1 MCAKT
6 RSSFSSDQSVDDQL
20 LSHWFV
26 RIIYSREDKQ
36 ELNDFL
42 NIWLYFLYIFY
53 NSNSRI
59 DGIYNLWK
67 LWIWK
72 NRILVYYQS

>member
-67 LWIWK
+67 L
-72 NRILVYYQS
+72 

>member
-53 NSNSRI
+53 NSSSRI
-59 DGIYNLWK
+59 DGIYNWWK
-67 LWIWK
+67 L
-72 NRILVYYQS
+72 

>member
-53 NSNSRI
+53 NSYSRI

-67 LWIWK
+67 L
-72 NRILVYYQS
+72 

>member
-42 NIWLYFLYIFY
+42 NIWLYFYIFFTTA
-53 NSNSRI
+53 I
-59 DGIYNLWK
+59 LELMEFIIYGNYK
-67 LWIWK
+67 YGKIE
-72 NRILVYYQS
+72 Y